1 MQKKILL
8 SVDESRHSMNAV
20 EYAADIS
27 TYVPQLN
34 YVLFHVQPMISL
46 FMREEAQKDIQTKI
60 ALERL
65 LKKNDQLAIRLLEN
79 FKNNMVRLGISEDQ
93 IEISTRPRRLGLAK
107 DILEYSKENRYD
119 AIVIGRRG
127 LSRLQEMM
135 LGSASANIIE
145 HSQVTPVWLID
156 GNVTG
161 SKLIAAVDGSEAS
174 LRAVDHLSFMLSGNP
189 DTRLT
194 LLHVTSKARDYCEV
208 NFDEE
213 PSAALEEIVARGDKA
228 CIDQFYA
235 HALQKFN
242 NCGISE
248 NQIELTTL
256 KGGGNPGKDIL
267 KAAEKGNYST
277 LVVGRRG
284 IEKAFFMG
292 RVSRYIIS
300 RASDRAI
307 WLVP

>member
-8 SVDESRHSMNAV
+8 SVDDSRHSKSAV
-20 EYAADIS
+20 QYAAEIS
-27 TYVPQLN
+27 AVVPQLH
-34 YVLFHVQPMISL
+34 YVLFHIQPMISL
-46 FMREEAQKDIQTKI
+46 FMRDEAHKNVQTKI
-60 ALERL
+60 ELEKL
-65 LKKNDQLAIRLLEN
+65 LKKNNEAALGLLEN
-79 FKNNMVRLGISEDQ
+79 FQNEMVRLGIGEDR
-93 IEISTRPRRLGLAK
+93 IEISTRPRKLGLAK
-107 DILEYSKENRYD
+107 DIIEYSKENRYD
-119 AIVIGRRG
+119 AIVVGRRG

-135 LGSASANIIE
+135 LGSASANIVE

-156 GNVTG
+156 GDVSG
-161 SKLIAAVDGSEAS
+161 SKLMAAVDGSEAS

-189 DTRLT
+189 ATQLT

-213 PSAALEEIVARGDKA
+213 PSDHLEEIVARGDKA

-235 HALQKFN
+235 HAIQTFKKS
-242 NCGISE
+242 GIPE
-248 NQIELTTL
+248 NQIELITL
-256 KGGGNPGKDIL
+256 KGGGSPAKDIL

-300 RASDRAI
+300 RASNRAI

>member
-8 SVDESRHSMNAV
+8 SVDDSRHSMNAIQ
-20 EYAADIS
+20 YALDIS
-27 TYVPQLN
+27 TLIPHLN

-46 FMREEAQKDIQTKI
+46 FMHEEAQKDIQAKI

-65 LKKNDQLAIRLLEN
+65 LKKNDQLAIKLLEN
-79 FKNNMVRLGISEDQ
+79 FKNKMVGLGISEDQ
-93 IEISTRPRRLGLAK
+93 IEISTRPRKLGLAK

-145 HSQVTPVWLID
+145 HSQVTPVWLVD
-156 GNVTG
+156 GNVSN
-161 SKLIAAVDGSEAS
+161 SKMMVAVDGSEAS
-174 LRAVDHLSFMLSGNP
+174 LRAIDHLSFMLSGNP

-194 LLHVTSKARDYCEV
+194 LLHITSRARNYCEV
-208 NFDEE
+208 NFNEE
-213 PSAALEEIVARGDKA
+213 PSADLEEIVARGDKA

-235 HALQKFN
+235 HALRKLEN
-242 NCGISE
+242 NGISE
-248 NQIELTTL
+248 SQIEIITL
-256 KGGGNPGKDIL
+256 KGGGSPGKDIL

-292 RVSRYIIS
+292 RVSRYIIN